1 MSSRSKILIFRFSAL
16 GDVAMTVP
24 VIWSLLQQYPEY
36 YIVFVSRPFAQKF
49 FTPIDRVQFVSV
61 DFSGKHNGL
70 KGLYQLF
77 KRLRELGPF
86 SLVADLH
93 GVLRSYV
100 LGAMFRLTGAKVLSI
115 DKGRKDKMALCRKEN
130 KHLVQLKPTFER
142 YRDVFIEA
150 GMGFPF
156 VTFPGRAIYSSDA
169 DSVPHDAFKNSCVKI
184 GVAPFAKH
192 QWKMWPIERMRQL
205 VETLDGKG
213 YQVFLFGG
221 RGEEETTL
229 EEWASEYVNV
239 HCLAGQLSMD
249 EELKAIANLDLMV
262 SMDSANMHLAS
273 LVETPVISVW
283 GATHPYAGFYGWG
296 QNTDNAVQI
305 DLECRPCSVFGN
317 KPCFRGDFACMESVS
332 VEMVDSKIEQLIS
345 LKK

>member
-24 VIWSLLQQYPEY
+24 VIWSLLQQYPEHD
-36 YIVFVSRPFAQKF
+36 IVFVSRPFAQKF

-61 DFSGKHNGL
+61 DFGGKHKGL

-77 KRLRELGPF
+77 KRLRELGPYKM
-86 SLVADLH
+86 VADLH

-100 LGAMFRLTGAKVLSI
+100 LGAMFRLTGAKVLCI
-115 DKGRKDKMALCRKEN
+115 DKGRQDKKALCAKEN
-130 KHLVQLKPTFER
+130 KQLVQLKPTFER
-142 YRDVFIEA
+142 YRDVFIKA
-150 GMGFPF
+150 GMDFPL
-156 VTFPGRAIYSSDA
+156 VGFPGRDIYNADA
-169 DSVPHDAFKNSCVKI
+169 DTVPHSALNNRGAKI
-184 GVAPFAKH
+184 GVAPYAKH
-192 QWKMWPIERMRQL
+192 QWKMWPIEKMHRL
-205 VETLDGKG
+205 VEILDGKG

-221 RGEEETTL
+221 RGEEEATL
-229 EEWASEYVNV
+229 EEWASEFVNV

-273 LVETPVISVW
+273 LVETPVVSVW

-296 QNTDNAVQI
+296 QKPDNAVQI
-305 DLECRPCSVFGN
+305 NLECRPCSVFGN
-317 KPCFRGDFACMESVS
+317 KPCFRGDFACMESVT
-332 VEMVDSKIEQLIS
+332 VEMVEAKIEQIVS
-345 LKK
+345 LKN